1 MRRSGPSWARIWNP
15 GGFRRAAIA
24 RIGVT
29 LRLALNQ
36 IRAQVPVSRISFSI
50 GLAPNWSVNA
60 RMTSQTAGPI
70 VLKRIRVRL
79 RARVK
84 GLSARR
90 GFVMVL
96 PKLPKQPKQPKQ
108 PKRLMGL
115 DGGAM
120 GGEMTGAKL
129 GRNPG

>member
-1 MRRSGPSWARIWNP
+1 
-15 GGFRRAAIA
+15 
-24 RIGVT
+24 
-29 LRLALNQ
+29 
-36 IRAQVPVSRISFSI
+36 
-50 GLAPNWSVNA
+50 
-60 RMTSQTAGPI
+60 MTSQTAGPI

-79 RARVK
+79 RARVE
-84 GLSARR
+84 GLSARC

-96 PKLPKQPKQPKQ
+96 PKQQKQQKQQKR

-120 GGEMTGAKL
+120 GGAMGGAKL